1 MSQFDLGTIDP
12 NTKDGATL
20 ATDLNSWRS
29 ALHSSHRGAAAPEY
43 AIAGMLWV
51 DDSAGSNWELKFY
64 DGADWISL
72 FNIDTNA
79 NITNTPASGSI
90 GSGNTTKSIH
100 FSRTFR

>member
-12 NTKDGATL
+12 NTKDGASL

-29 ALHSSHRGAAAPEY
+29 ALHSSHRGATVPDY

-51 DDSAGSNWELKFY
+51 DDSAGANWELKFY

-72 FNIDTNA
+72 FTIDTA
-79 NITNTPASGSI
+79 A
-90 GSGNTTKSIH
+90 NTTSGQASSSGGGTGNSIQ
-100 FSRTFR
+100 SKYIASTF